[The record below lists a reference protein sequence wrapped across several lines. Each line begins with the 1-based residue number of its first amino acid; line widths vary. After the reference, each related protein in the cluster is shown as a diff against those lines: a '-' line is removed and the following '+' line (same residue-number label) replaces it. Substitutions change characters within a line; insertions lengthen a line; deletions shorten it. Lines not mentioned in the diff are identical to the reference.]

1 MQSVRWTRI
10 WYSSTVQMGGTMAS
24 TRQNGSYNRRT
35 SYGPRGTY
43 VDGNTVRRVQAL
55 PKEERQQHRKTISRT
70 ARKNRERAQ
79 SMSVVFVLFLA
90 VVSVAV
96 LITCVQF
103 LQLKSQITR
112 SIQKTAELESTYNQ
126 PKTDN
131 DAYESQISSSV
142 DLNQVKQAA
151 MGQLGMKYPSE
162 NQIFT
167 YQIEKGSYVRQY
179 QDVPDAKE

>member
-1 MQSVRWTRI
+1 
-10 WYSSTVQMGGTMAS
+10 MAS
-24 TRQNGSYNRRT
+24 TRRQSGAYNRGA
-35 SYGPRGTY
+35 SYGIRGSY

-55 PKEERQQHRKTISRT
+55 PKEDRQQHRKTVSHT

-79 SMSVVFVLFLA
+79 SMSVVFVIFLA

-96 LITCVQF
+96 LVTCVQF

-126 PKTDN
+126 LKADN
-131 DAYESQISSSV
+131 DAYESQIGSSV

-151 MGQLGMKYPSE
+151 MGRLGMKYPSE
-162 NQIFT
+162 RQVFT

-179 QDVPDAKE
+179 QDVPDAEE

>member
-1 MQSVRWTRI
+1 M
-10 WYSSTVQMGGTMAS
+10 
-24 TRQNGSYNRRT
+24 
-35 SYGPRGTY
+35 
-43 VDGNTVRRVQAL
+43 
-55 PKEERQQHRKTISRT
+55 
-70 ARKNRERAQ
+70 
-79 SMSVVFVLFLA
+79 VFVLFLA

-112 SIQKTAELESTYNQ
+112 SIEKTAELESAYNQ
-126 PKTDN
+126 LKADN
-131 DAYESQISSSV
+131 DAYESQIGSSV

-151 MGQLGMKYPSE
+151 MGRLGMKYPSE

-179 QDVPDAKE
+179 QDVPDAEK